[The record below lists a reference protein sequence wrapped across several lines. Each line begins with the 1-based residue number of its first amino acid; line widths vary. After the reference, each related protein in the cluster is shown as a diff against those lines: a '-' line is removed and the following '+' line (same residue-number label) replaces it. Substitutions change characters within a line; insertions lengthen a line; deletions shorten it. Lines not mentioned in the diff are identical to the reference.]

1 MVHPVGV
8 QDNTPQALPT
18 DAYAWSLAALPAAY
32 FAAVALAV
40 AVLDSDAGSV
50 AASILGLAVLLLPF
64 VLVSLD
70 QIQIKESG
78 RWVAWGWVFLT
89 PAAYLIARHVGV
101 KRSTPGPMLV
111 GIATYGIALTLY
123 LAVAFTS

>member
-1 MVHPVGV
+1 MVHPDGV
-8 QDNTPQALPT
+8 QDDTPRPPPT

-32 FAAVALAV
+32 FAAVTLAV
-40 AVLDSDAGSV
+40 AVLDADADAV
-50 AASILGLAVLLLPF
+50 ATSILGLAMLLLPF

-78 RWVAWGWVFLT
+78 RRASWAWVLLT
-89 PAAYLIARHVGV
+89 PAAYLIGRHIQIKQSSPGPLLVGV
-101 KRSTPGPMLV
+101 
-111 GIATYGIALTLY
+111 ATYGIALTLY